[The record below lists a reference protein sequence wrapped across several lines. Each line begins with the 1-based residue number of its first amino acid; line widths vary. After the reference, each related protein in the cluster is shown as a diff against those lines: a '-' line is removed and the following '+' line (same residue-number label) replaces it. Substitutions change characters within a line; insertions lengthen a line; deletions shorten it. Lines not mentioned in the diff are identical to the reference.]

1 MNGPMLTCK
10 EFIDFIGRYLD
21 GELSESEQ
29 GLFDMHLANCKSC
42 PAYLET
48 YRQTIALGQE
58 AFAET
63 AAPVPDDVPEEIVRG
78 ILAARR
84 KSA

>member
-10 EFIDFIGRYLD
+10 EFIDFIWRYLE
-21 GELSESEQ
+21 GELSGSER

-48 YRQTIALGQE
+48 YRQTIALGKE
-58 AFAET
+58 AFAE
-63 AAPVPDDVPEEIVRG
+63 AGAPVPEEVPEEIVQG